1 MVLPYIE
8 ISKYIFLHRL
18 KLVLTLSLKQIK
30 NLSTGCAYLPTVI
43 STTYK
48 QFYSTTTQVSAQG
61 ETNIYQ
67 YLLIE
72 IIFGY
77 WEVDTPNKH

>member
-1 MVLPYIE
+1 MDFPYNE
-8 ISKYIFLHRL
+8 ISKYIFFHRL
-18 KLVLTLSLKQIK
+18 KLDLTLSLKPIK
-30 NLSTGCAYLPTVI
+30 NLSTECTYLPTAI

-48 QFYSTTTQVSAQG
+48 QFYSTTAQVSTQG
-61 ETNIYQ
+61 ALSIYQ

-77 WEVDTPNKH
+77 WEVDTLNKH